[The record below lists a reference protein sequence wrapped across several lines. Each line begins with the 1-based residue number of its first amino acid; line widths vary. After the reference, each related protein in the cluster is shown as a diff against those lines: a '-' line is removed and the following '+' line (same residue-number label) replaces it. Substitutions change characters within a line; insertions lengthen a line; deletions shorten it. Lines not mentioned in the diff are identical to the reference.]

1 MGSQNFSGS
10 WEHIFVGSVFRI
22 ILINIKQII
31 VYRLVGM

>member
-22 ILINIKQII
+22 ILINLNLTNNY
-31 VYRLVGM
+31 V